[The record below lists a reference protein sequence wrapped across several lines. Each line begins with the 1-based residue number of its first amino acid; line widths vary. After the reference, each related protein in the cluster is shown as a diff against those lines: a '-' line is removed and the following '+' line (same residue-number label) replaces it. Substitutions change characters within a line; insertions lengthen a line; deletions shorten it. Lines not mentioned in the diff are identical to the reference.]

1 MVLVTHNF
9 FNVLILQ
16 KIIKHMVETGT
27 SGQQAKILRPKQ
39 TSKVIICRKEI
50 ESLLG
55 YIKALR
61 KPHNVK

>member
-1 MVLVTHNF
+1 
-9 FNVLILQ
+9 
-16 KIIKHMVETGT
+16 MVETGT